1 MPSVSSRP
9 RGLLAGLV
17 GLQLG
22 LAFDLGLTPQPARSD
37 LRWARGVFPI
47 VHFAG
52 YTSHFGRRTGPGGGR
67 EMHSGLD
74 IAAPLGSPIRNWWAG
89 TVADV
94 FHDGSC
100 GVGVVIRS
108 GDYEHMYCHLAGAAH
123 GGTYASGPVLL
134 RPGQTGAGWPAD
146 RSCGPE
152 RPYHGPPPALGN
164 PLPGHL
170 ARSGPDSPG
179 HGARPAVAATVPAT
193 VLPRSEV
200 SSYADGL
207 RYVCCPPP

>member
-1 MPSVSSRP
+1 MS
-9 RGLLAGLV
+9 
-17 GLQLG
+17 LQLG
-22 LAFDLGLTPQPARSD
+22 LAFDLGLTPQRARSD

-134 RPGQTGAGWPAD
+134 RPGQRVRAGQLIAHVGLSGRTTGPHLHWGIRYRGTWLD
-146 RSCGPE
+146 
-152 RPYHGPPPALGN
+152 
-164 PLPGHL
+164 PGL
-170 ARSGPDSPG
+170 ILRAMVRGRRLQPQSPQQFSQG
-179 HGARPAVAATVPAT
+179 RK
-193 VLPRSEV
+193 
-200 SSYADGL
+200 
-207 RYVCCPPP
+207 

>member
-1 MPSVSSRP
+1 MPSVSSSP

-17 GLQLG
+17 SLQLG
-22 LAFDLGLTPQPARSD
+22 LAFDLGLTPQRARSD

-134 RPGQTGAGWPAD
+134 RPGQRVRAGQLIAHVGLSGRTTGPHLHWGIRYRGTWLD
-146 RSCGPE
+146 
-152 RPYHGPPPALGN
+152 
-164 PLPGHL
+164 PGL
-170 ARSGPDSPG
+170 ILRAMVRGRRLQPQSPQQFSQG
-179 HGARPAVAATVPAT
+179 RK
-193 VLPRSEV
+193 
-200 SSYADGL
+200 
-207 RYVCCPPP
+207 